1 MPDSG
6 KPKRGKRP
14 DKPPPRQP
22 KADGGGLRGDG
33 LCPKCGR
40 GNAHPDLGGCGCSWD
55 LKAAQPKP
63 MTPKSL
69 KRDEYVE
76 KVVGWALDADERYWP
91 GLAAEA
97 RAAGGLSGVYEGK
110 SARLHRMVRLAYLRG
125 LRDGARYAWE
135 ARQPVVPR
143 GEGAAGA

>member
-1 MPDSG
+1 MPE
-6 KPKRGKRP
+6 PT
-14 DKPPPRQP
+14 PRMKQ
-22 KADGGGLRGDG
+22 
-33 LCPKCGR
+33 
-40 GNAHPDLGGCGCSWD
+40 
-55 LKAAQPKP
+55 
-63 MTPKSL
+63 
-69 KRDEYVE
+69 DEYVE

-97 RAAGGLSGVYEGK
+97 RADGGLSGVYRGR

-143 GEGAAGA
+143 NDDA